1 MLEQIAR
8 GALVAKRQK
17 RWLALSNRQKQLGMT
32 LFWVLFR
39 QPMVHRALRQQ
50 TRHTLPRLAL
60 LMIRLG
66 AGRVADPFGMLQCG
80 MSGDT

>member
-39 QPMVHRALRQQ
+39 QPMVHCTLRHQA
-50 TRHTLPRLAL
+50 RHSFPGLAFL
-60 LMIRLG
+60 VIR
-66 AGRVADPFGMLQCG
+66 F
-80 MSGDT
+80 